1 MKTKLY
7 LWSKNEN
14 NFYFIKSFLIVST
27 IISYYKST
35 FCAPFLCDFYQ
46 TFFCQEQLNTIQQTE
61 KSKKCLSLYGMYI
74 MSLILFVIPFLN
86 KSSLLKS
93 FCLLRAGL
101 QRPICDALKYF
112 VVSTCFGALEMTAN
126 IKKWFK
132 VLMVLNFWLDYSVY
146 SN

>member
-1 MKTKLY
+1 MYQQSSVTTRVRFAHL
-7 LWSKNEN
+7 
-14 NFYFIKSFLIVST
+14 
-27 IISYYKST
+27 
-35 FCAPFLCDFYQ
+35 FLCDFDQ

-146 SN
+146 SK